1 MPFPQR
7 TPVWES
13 QSRTMLPPG
22 GGPPLAI
29 VTPLVVTTQFP
40 FGLKAAAVTSS
51 LCASRS
57 VLPLWGSTRSACWPA
72 MRRDRS
78 PILDGAI
85 WLIGKPL
92 LPSSATAM
100 PDATSQPLHWPALR
114 MPITEPSGA
123 LSLSTNRREPAFST
137 LTDKLKLTSSSE
149 NQCEITHPDH
159 DEGEVL
165 DMPGTRRH
173 DSGNAGTVQKRWPL

>member
-1 MPFPQR
+1 MFGIAERRGFTRKPAARRAEGQRATQLGPEPAKKAVSGGAPKCHSRRR

-29 VTPLVVTTQFP
+29 ITPLVVTTQFP

-57 VLPLWGSTRSACWPA
+57 GLPLLASNRSACWPA
-72 MRRDRS
+72 MRSDRS

-85 WLIGKPL
+85 RVIGKPS
-92 LPSSATAM
+92 LPSSATAE
-100 PDATSQPLHWPALR
+100 PDATFQPLHWPALR
-114 MPITEPSGA
+114 MPITEPSAATVTSFSPSG
-123 LSLSTNRREPAFST
+123 RPA
-137 LTDKLKLTSSSE
+137 
-149 NQCEITHPDH
+149 
-159 DEGEVL
+159 
-165 DMPGTRRH
+165 
-173 DSGNAGTVQKRWPL
+173 

>member
-1 MPFPQR
+1 PKCHSRRR

-29 VTPLVVTTQFP
+29 ITPLVVTRQFP

-57 VLPLWGSTRSACWPA
+57 VLPLLASNRSACWPA
-72 MRRDRS
+72 MRSDRS

-85 WLIGKPL
+85 RVIGKPS
-92 LPSSATAM
+92 LPSSATAE
-100 PDATSQPLHWPALR
+100 PDATFQPRPL
-114 MPITEPSGA
+114 
-123 LSLSTNRREPAFST
+123 
-137 LTDKLKLTSSSE
+137 
-149 NQCEITHPDH
+149 
-159 DEGEVL
+159 
-165 DMPGTRRH
+165 
-173 DSGNAGTVQKRWPL
+173 AGTPDADHRTICCDRNVLQPFGAPGMISWIVMEWEATFPPDRLPREGRAPLRIALGAAQSL